1 MLSLDL
7 LHSVRDVHQLRFHA
21 FIVTCSAAAES
32 PKSQPAAVVLSTW
45 SFVQLETHAPRHL
58 GFRVIGRL
66 VQHPTKDASFNGME
80 WFSTEIKGMFHDRVL
95 RSSKGTLYRLQGPA
109 DPAWHHD
116 GTRIARIMQPFCQS
130 MWPPNAREL
139 LDEVSKIFTTEHEAE
154 KKQEPEIPF
163 HLPQDAEELRR
174 RRMGPGQPYAQRA

>member
-58 GFRVIGRL
+58 GFRVIGTL
-66 VQHPTKDASFNGME
+66 VQHPKKDASSNGME
-80 WFSTEIKGMFHDRVL
+80 WYSTEIKGMIHERVL
-95 RSSKGTLYRLQGPA
+95 QSTRTLYRLEGPA
-109 DPAWHHD
+109 HAARHHNES
-116 GTRIARIMQPFCQS
+116 RIARIMQPFCQS

-139 LDEVSKIFTTEHEAE
+139 LDEVSKIFTTEQEAE

-174 RRMGPGQPYAQRA
+174 RRMEPGQPYAQRA